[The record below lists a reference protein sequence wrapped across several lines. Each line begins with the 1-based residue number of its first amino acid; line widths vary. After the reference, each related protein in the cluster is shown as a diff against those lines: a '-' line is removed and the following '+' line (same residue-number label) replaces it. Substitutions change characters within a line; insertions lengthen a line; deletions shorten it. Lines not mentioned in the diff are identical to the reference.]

1 MVGKN
6 STEFRVRHPKYMAII
21 SVQNLVK
28 QFKTLNAVNGISFSV
43 DEGEV
48 FGFLGPNGA
57 GKTTTINILCT
68 LLSPTSG
75 KAAIAGFDCAR
86 SPDRVRSSIG
96 LIFQD
101 TTLDAGLTAYEN
113 LKFHAYLYNLDSK
126 LAEKRID
133 EMLAVVALQGRKH
146 DLIKNFSGGM
156 KRRLEIARGLL
167 HYPRVLFLDEPTI
180 GLDPQ
185 TRNTIWGFINAL
197 REKENIT
204 IFMTTHYM
212 EEAENCDRIAI
223 IDNGRIIAL
232 DTPARLKQMVHGEI
246 IHLVTAD
253 NDRAI
258 QEIEKL
264 FNITAREENG
274 GLSLETEKG
283 EEFIPKLIHSLP
295 LQTLSVSLKKPT
307 LNDVFLKLTGRTIRD
322 DVLSDSKEVT
332 REFVRSHRRAQR

>member
-1 MVGKN
+1 M
-6 STEFRVRHPKYMAII
+6 PII
-21 SVQNLVK
+21 SVNKLTK
-28 QFKTLNAVNGISFSV
+28 SFKTLTAVNGISFSV
-43 DEGEV
+43 NEGEV

-68 LLSPTSG
+68 LISPTTG
-75 KAAIAGFDCAR
+75 KAEIAGFDCAR
-86 SPDRVRSSIG
+86 ESDHVRTSIG

-113 LKFHAYLYNLDSK
+113 LKFHAYLYNLDGK

-133 EMLAVVALQGRKH
+133 EMLAVVELQGRKH

-185 TRNTIWGFINAL
+185 TRNTIWDFINTL
-197 REKENIT
+197 RKKEKIT
-204 IFMTTHYM
+204 VFMTTHYM
-212 EEAENCDRIAI
+212 EEAENCGRIAI
-223 IDNGRIIAL
+223 IDHGRIIAL
-232 DTPARLKQMVHGEI
+232 DTPAMLKQMVHGDV
-246 IHLVTAD
+246 IHLITAD
-253 NDRAI
+253 NKRAI
-258 QEIEKL
+258 EEIGRI
-264 FNITAREENG
+264 FTISAREENG
-274 GLSLETEKG
+274 GLALETEKG
-283 EEFIPKLIHSLP
+283 DEFIPKLIHALTVK
-295 LQTLSVSLKKPT
+295 TLSVSLKKPT

-322 DVLSDSKEVT
+322 DVLPDNREVT

>member
-1 MVGKN
+1 M
-6 STEFRVRHPKYMAII
+6 TIIRVD
-21 SVQNLVK
+21 NLK
-28 QFKTLNAVNGISFSV
+28 KTFKSLTAVDGISFSV

-68 LLSPTSG
+68 LLSPTNG
-75 KAAIAGFDCAR
+75 TAAIAGFDCVR
-86 SPDRVRSSIG
+86 EPDRVRSSIG

-113 LKFHAYLYNLDSK
+113 LKFHAYLYNLDRK

-133 EMLAVVALQGRKH
+133 EMLEVVRLADRKH

-167 HYPRVLFLDEPTI
+167 HYPRVLFLDEPTL

-185 TRNTIWGFINAL
+185 TRNTIWDFINTL
-197 REKENIT
+197 RQQEKIT
-204 IFMTTHYM
+204 VFMTTHYM
-212 EEAENCDRIAI
+212 EEAENCGRIAI
-223 IDNGRIIAL
+223 IDHGRIIAL
-232 DTPARLKQMVHGEI
+232 DTPQKLKQMVRGDV
-246 IHLVTAD
+246 IHLVTED
-253 NDRAI
+253 NARAAA
-258 QEIEKL
+258 EIRKN
-264 FNITAREENG
+264 FNLAAQEENG
-274 GLSLETEKG
+274 GLLLETEKG
-283 EEFIPKLIHSLP
+283 DEFIPRLLHSLSIR
-295 LQTLSVSLKKPT
+295 TLSVSLKKPT

-322 DVLSDSKEVT
+322 GVLQDDKEVT

>member
-1 MVGKN
+1 MPVN
-6 STEFRVRHPKYMAII
+6 MPII
-21 SVQNLVK
+21 TVNNLSK
-28 QFKTLNAVNGISFSV
+28 QFKTIKAVDDISFTV
-43 DEGEV
+43 NEGEV

-68 LLSPTSG
+68 LLAPTG
-75 KAAIAGFDCAR
+75 GVAEIAGYDCER
-86 SPDRVRSSIG
+86 HSDRVRAAIG

-113 LKFHAYLYNLDSK
+113 LKFHAYLYNLDHT
-126 LAEKRID
+126 LTEKRID
-133 EMLAVVALQGRKH
+133 EMLEVVELQGRKH

-185 TRNTIWGFINAL
+185 TRNTIWDFINTL
-197 REKENIT
+197 RRREKIT
-204 IFMTTHYM
+204 VFMTTHYM

-223 IDNGRIIAL
+223 IDHGRIIAKG
-232 DTPARLKQMVHGEI
+232 TPAELKRVMHGDIIRLA
-246 IHLVTAD
+246 TSD
-253 NDRAI
+253 NRKAI
-258 QEIEKL
+258 QEIHDV
-264 FNITAREENG
+264 FGFIAQEENG
-274 GLSLETEKG
+274 RIFLEAERG
-283 EEFIPKLIHSLP
+283 DEVIPKLIHALTGE
-295 LQTLSVSLKKPT
+295 TLSVVLEKPT

-322 DVLSDSKEVT
+322 DVMQDDKEVT